1 MNRATF
7 ELQGRTCSRV
17 PHAQNII
24 LEKRQAAETMKES
37 FGKNLK
43 IILCWRQTLSI
54 SERDT
59 QWCSFLDWERK
70 QEKPRKTSG
79 RNMKKISS
87 CRQTW
92 SKPKLWEKEMF
103 LIGLRATTTKH
114 MKESSGKNMKENC
127 LAGKPK
133 ASSSRSKVT
142 WQIKCNPSS
151 HCEHKISRK

>member
-24 LEKRQAAETMKES
+24 LEKRQAAKTMKES
-37 FGKNLK
+37 SGKNLK
-43 IILCWRQTLSI
+43 RILCWRKTLSI

-59 QWCSFLDWERK
+59 QWCSFSDWERK
-70 QEKPRKTSG
+70 QEKPRKTSR

-87 CRQTW
+87 RRQTR
-92 SKPKLWEKEMF
+92 SKPKLWEREMS
-103 LIGLRATTTKH
+103 LIRLRTTTTKV

-133 ASSSRSKVT
+133 VWEWERERHTHTHKYTCTHSDV
-142 WQIKCNPSS
+142 PSW
-151 HCEHKISRK
+151 I